1 MLYLFVALKVP
12 ILLAGALIWWAVRQ
26 EPPLDDGR
34 DEGGSPRRPHP
45 PPRLPRAPRRGPHG
59 EAQLPAPARVR
70 LGGRRA
76 GSRLRERQ
84 R

>member
-12 ILLAGALIWWAVRQ
+12 IFLAGGLIWWAVRQ

-34 DEGGSPRRPHP
+34 DEGGSHDRPHP
-45 PPRLPRAPRRGPHG
+45 LPRLPRAPRRGPHG
-59 EAQLPAPARVR
+59 EAPLPAPARVR
-70 LGGRRA
+70 RPAVRP
-76 GSRLRERQ
+76 RDRQ